1 MNTRNAQKAD
11 QLIQQLVE
19 LPSQKKHAEQWLS
32 QFSDRTDC
40 GAINEYHKVVLKTTA
55 EELGYQLIALIDANT
70 PRSEAILVLEEMF
83 KLQLLSEKMLVL
95 ETQKDICSEYP
106 HHLWKDYSALK
117 SEVNS
122 ALIKIQREVSGFK
135 RLLMNKLVLILKDD
149 VVDDDVVDDDVVA
162 E

>member
-40 GAINEYHKVVLKTTA
+40 GAINDHHKVVLKTTA

-70 PRSEAILVLEEMF
+70 PRSETILVLEEMF

-95 ETQKDICSEYP
+95 ETQKDICSKYP
-106 HHLWKDYSALK
+106 HHLWKAYSLLQ
-117 SEVNS
+117 SEVS
-122 ALIKIQREVSGFK
+122 SDLIKIQHEITDLK
-135 RLLMNKLVLILKDD
+135 WNLMKKLVLILKDD
-149 VVDDDVVDDDVVA
+149 DVVA